1 MADDCICRREAF
13 LSAIAN
19 GEGSGNLPEPICRE
33 EVFLK
38 QIAENGVGGGSG
50 TTNYTALTNKPKING
65 VELTGNKSLSD
76 LGIVTSGSTSI
87 PITAVSG
94 ANITIAPN
102 KHYVISGIT
111 NSLKITLS
119 EAITT
124 ELKKYSFEF
133 STIDRIPTLTV
144 NGVDLPLNLEL
155 AKHTTY
161 VCEIVNNKLLIL
173 GAFDGYLYKF
183 VYGLYSSTD
192 FLTTYNLKNDR
203 TVVATV
209 NGATKNGTYQVEE
222 ESGVYLVTLTYED
235 SAVDIFTYADGT
247 ITKDGVVYTK
257 I

>member
-1 MADDCICRREAF
+1 MSDETICRREEF
-13 LSAIAN
+13 LKAIAN
-19 GEGSGNLPEPICRE
+19 GEGSGNLPDPICRE

-65 VELTGNKSLSD
+65 VELSGNKTSAD
-76 LGIVTSGSTSI
+76 LGLTGGSTSI

-94 ANITIAPN
+94 ANITISPN

-161 VCEIVNNKLLIL
+161 VCEIVNNKLLVL
-173 GAFDGYLYKF
+173 GSFDGYLYKF
-183 VYGLYSSTD
+183 VYGLYSSAD

-209 NGATKNGTYQVEE
+209 NGSTKNGTYQVEE
-222 ESGVYLVTLTYED
+222 SNGYLVTMTYED
-235 SAVDIFTYADGT
+235 SSVDIFTYANGT
-247 ITKDGVVYTK
+247 ITKDGVGYSK

>member
-1 MADDCICRREAF
+1 MSDTICRREAF
-13 LSAIAN
+13 LSAIVN
-19 GEGSGNLPEPICRE
+19 GEGSGSLPEPICRE

-50 TTNYTALTNKPKING
+50 TTNYTALTNKPQING
-65 VELTGNKSLSD
+65 VELSGNKTAAD
-76 LGIVTSGSTSI
+76 LGLESGATSV
-87 PITAVSG
+87 PITAVTG
-94 ANITIAPN
+94 ATVTIEPN

-144 NGVDLPLNLEL
+144 NGVDMPLSYEF
-155 AKHTTY
+155 AKHTKY
-161 VCEIVNNKLLIL
+161 LCEIVNNKLVIL
-173 GAFDGYLYKF
+173 GAYDGYAYKF
-183 VYGLYSSTD
+183 VYGLYASD
-192 FLTTYNLKNDR
+192 DYLTTYNLKSDR
-203 TVVATV
+203 TVVASVSGT
-209 NGATKNGTYQVEE
+209 TKNGTYQVEE

-235 SAVDIFTYADGT
+235 STVEIFTYNTSGT
-247 ITKDGVVYTK
+247 LTKDGVVYTK